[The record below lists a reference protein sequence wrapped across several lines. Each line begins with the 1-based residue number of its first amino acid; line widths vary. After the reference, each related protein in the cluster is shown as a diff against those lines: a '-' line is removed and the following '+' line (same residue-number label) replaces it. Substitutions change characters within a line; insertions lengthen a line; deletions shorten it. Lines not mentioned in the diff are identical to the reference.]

1 MGVKMS
7 KQIKTRLSKVK
18 KQINTNKI
26 HSNHNQATS
35 NHITSFS
42 NDMLA
47 VRTGMFYF
55 CAEGS
60 YKEENEKCEEYNG
73 SNGNKSGDELTE
85 NR

>member
-1 MGVKMS
+1 
-7 KQIKTRLSKVK
+7 
-18 KQINTNKI
+18 
-26 HSNHNQATS
+26 
-35 NHITSFS
+35 
-42 NDMLA
+42 MLA